1 MNNAV
6 YSKTIE
12 NLRNRINVRLVSNK
26 KDCFKW
32 TSKLSY
38 MSQKIFGNDLV
49 GIRTSRVT
57 LTHNKPACDGIYN

>member
-1 MNNAV
+1 MNNAA
-6 YSKTIE
+6 YGKNME
-12 NLRNRINVRLVSNK
+12 NLGKRIELRFVSK
-26 KDCFKW
+26 KKVYLKR

-57 LTHNKPACDGIYN
+57 LTHNKPACGGIYS

>member
-38 MSQKIFGNDLV
+38 MSQKMFGNDLV
-49 GIRTSRVT
+49 GIPTNRVT
-57 LTHNKPACDGIYN
+57 LTHNKPACG

>member
-12 NLRNRINVRLVSNK
+12 NLRNRINVRLVSSK

-57 LTHNKPACDGIYN
+57 LTHNKPACGGIYN

>member
-26 KDCFKW
+26 KDW

-57 LTHNKPACDGIYN
+57 LTHNKPACGRIYN